1 MRKQSEIDRAIEHL
15 KSYNDAASRI
25 QVEVL
30 EMKRSESWIF
40 NQYVR
45 DVPEDE
51 RNETLFYAARDAAQ
65 FLAGKIGISSICPDL
80 EDEPEEEEEQ
90 DETITLSRREYNNL
104 LKRLERV
111 ERKLGLKSQI
121 NRISRKLVSEA
132 DPEDL
137 MSQAD
142 ACRYIGCG
150 KTTIKRWADRGFLT
164 GYKDGQRIFYS
175 KKEIDKSKVV
185 KEHRI
190 TVAERQEENG
200 TDNRTNPE

>member
-1 MRKQSEIDRAIEHL
+1 MRKQSEINRAIEHL
-15 KSYNDAASRI
+15 KAYTDAASRI

-30 EMKRSESWIF
+30 EMKRSETWVF

-65 FLAGKIGISSICPDL
+65 FLAGKIGLSSICPDL
-80 EDEPEEEEEQ
+80 EDEPEEEQ
-90 DETITLSRREYNNL
+90 DENITLSLKEYNNL